1 MRKRKK
7 RFSIENSPQYDT
19 SLKGWV
25 KAQPEKI
32 VPQLL
37 PGATYI
43 ETLDIERI
51 KPTMRVDRVFKVLYH
66 GEEHILHLE
75 FESGMDTDMPLR
87 MLAYN
92 GLLCYEYGLPAI

>member
-1 MRKRKK
+1 LRHKK
-7 RFSIENSPQYDT
+7 TRAKIFQQYDT

-25 KAQPEKI
+25 KAQAEQI

-37 PGATYI
+37 LGAIYL

-51 KPTMRVDRVFKVLYH
+51 KPTMRVDRVFKILYH
-66 GEEHILHLE
+66 GEPHILHIE
-75 FESGMDTDMPLR
+75 FESGTNSDMPLR

-92 GLLCYEYGLPAI
+92 GLLCY